1 MAKEMSEGINKKKI
15 ITQMYESEETGLK
28 EKRKNNTL
36 KIMAQQ
42 NNTRFLFRQH
52 LQCF

>member
-28 EKRKNNTL
+28 EKKKQYFKNYGP
-36 KIMAQQ
+36 AE
-42 NNTRFLFRQH
+42 
-52 LQCF
+52 